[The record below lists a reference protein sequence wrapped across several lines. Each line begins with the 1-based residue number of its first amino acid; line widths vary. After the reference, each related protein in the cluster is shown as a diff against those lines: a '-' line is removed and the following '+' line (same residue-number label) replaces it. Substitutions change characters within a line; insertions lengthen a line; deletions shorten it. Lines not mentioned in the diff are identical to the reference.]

1 MRKERADNL
10 KQRVATI
17 TLTVL
22 AAILVDPNATA
33 SSATRKPRQSAQA
46 GRKAHAVELGG
57 IGQLKGVFQS
67 DAGKVRLVTL
77 VSPT

>member
-1 MRKERADNL
+1 MRTERADNL

-17 TLTVL
+17 TLVVL
-22 AAILVDPNATA
+22 AAILFDASATA
-33 SSATRKPRQSAQA
+33 SHAAQKPRRSAQA
-46 GRKAHAVELGG
+46 GRKAQAVELSD
-57 IGQLKGVFQS
+57 IGQLKGLFQA